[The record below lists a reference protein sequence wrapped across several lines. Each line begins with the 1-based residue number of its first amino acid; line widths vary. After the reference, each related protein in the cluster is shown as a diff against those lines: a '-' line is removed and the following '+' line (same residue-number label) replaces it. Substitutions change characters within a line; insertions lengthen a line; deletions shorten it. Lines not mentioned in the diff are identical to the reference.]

1 MSELIL
7 CTTEDERDQIKL
19 QVKGHKVLLSQRDMA
34 EARKSDAQY
43 DAESKALE
51 NTLKNR
57 PKL

>member
-19 QVKGHKVLLSQRDMA
+19 RVKDHKVPLSQREMA
-34 EARKSDAQY
+34 EARKSGAQY
-43 DAESKALE
+43 NAESKALE